1 MQVRGFGVTNAA
13 SLHRIL
19 QTVIAVFM
27 MLFGINFSVHTL
39 LFLRRSLEAFRIQE
53 LWVYFGIIVLSTALI
68 AFNIRSLYPSAYDAV
83 HQSFFYVSSIITT
96 TGFGLTDVNNWPE
109 FSKKL

>member
-1 MQVRGFGVTNAA
+1 
-13 SLHRIL
+13 
-19 QTVIAVFM
+19 M
-27 MLFGINFSVHTL
+27 MLFGINFSVYIL
-39 LFLRRSLEAFRIQE
+39 ILAKKFKQAFRIQE

-96 TGFGLTDVNNWPE
+96 TGFGYGDITNWPL
-109 FSKKL
+109 FSQFILLFLMGIGGSGR